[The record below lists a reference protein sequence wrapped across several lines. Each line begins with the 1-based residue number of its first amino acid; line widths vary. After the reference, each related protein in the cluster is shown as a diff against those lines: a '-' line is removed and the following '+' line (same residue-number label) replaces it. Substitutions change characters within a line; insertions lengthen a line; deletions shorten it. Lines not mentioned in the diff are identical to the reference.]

1 MLIRLEQSFYEKYI
15 GGNMKK
21 GQKRRNSKNMR
32 KKDVILSV
40 RCAAYGR
47 FFSATTFFHLSLLG
61 FYPETWQVCNVN
73 CP

>member
-47 FFSATTFFHLSLLG
+47 FSQPQHFFI
-61 FYPETWQVCNVN
+61 
-73 CP
+73 